1 MEAFAAFYLISPG
14 FVGLKLLGLFFFL
27 ESTEEMRGGD
37 ARCWLGEARLADA
50 CSRCSPVL

>member
-14 FVGLKLLGLFFFL
+14 FVSLKLLGLFFFL

-50 CSRCSPVL
+50 CSRCSPAL